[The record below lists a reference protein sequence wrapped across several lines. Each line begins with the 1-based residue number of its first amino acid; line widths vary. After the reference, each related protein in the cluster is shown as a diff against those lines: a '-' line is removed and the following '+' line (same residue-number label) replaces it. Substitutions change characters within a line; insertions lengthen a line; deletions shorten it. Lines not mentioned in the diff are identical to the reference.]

1 VIDDSKA
8 LRLGTRASAL
18 ARWQAEWVAARL
30 RERGVAVN
38 LVPITTRGDQHQAA
52 IRSIGGEGVF
62 TKELERAL
70 LDGRIDLAVHSLKD
84 LPTSVTAGL
93 VLAAVPERAPAAD
106 ALVCREDASGKGDS
120 PIFGSPLR
128 VEARKSGQSPLF
140 RLPVGAS
147 VGTGSLRR
155 RAQLLGAR
163 PDLHMKDVRGNV
175 ETRLR
180 KLEQGDFDA
189 LILAEAG
196 LQRLGLAARIAER
209 LPFTLMLPA
218 VGQGALALETR
229 GDDTA
234 TRRIA
239 AALDYPSTHAAVLAE
254 RAMLA
259 RLQGGCLAPVAGLGL
274 VEEGRLTLI
283 GRVLSQDG
291 ARRLE
296 ARQTAPTSQAEPLG
310 LEVAE
315 ALLAQG
321 AGELVRALRGA

>member
-1 VIDDSKA
+1 
-8 LRLGTRASAL
+8 L
-18 ARWQAEWVAARL
+18 ARWQAEWVAAQL

-106 ALVCREDASGKGDS
+106 ALVCRREKGEKGVRTLIGEEKDS
-120 PIFGSPLR
+120 RPLC
-128 VEARKSGQSPLF
+128 

-163 PDLHMKDVRGNV
+163 PDLHLKDVRGNV

-180 KLEQGDFDA
+180 KLEEGDFDA

-196 LQRLGLAARIAER
+196 LERLGLAAHIAER

-239 AALDYPSTHAAVLAE
+239 AALDHPATHAAVLAE

-259 RLQGGCLAPVAGLGL
+259 RLQGGCLAPVAGLGH

-291 ARRLE
+291 VRRLE
-296 ARQTAPTSQAEPLG
+296 ARQTAPSSQAEPLG

-321 AGELVRALRGA
+321 ADELVRASRGA